1 VRRLDPMTRDKIRD
15 AIVLLL
21 IVLAVAGAAFGV
33 LRGLPFLASI
43 ERWIADYRIATLTPP
58 EPQHPDI
65 VVVAINEQTLEMFP
79 YRSPIDRKFLSDLLK
94 LLEARQVR
102 GILLDVL
109 FDQPTEDDKDDLL
122 KQTLTELTVPIA
134 VSYGRQA
141 EQLTDVQVD
150 YIDAFLRPDLRGFAN
165 LVTDRFD
172 NTVRWIYPGRTLPDG
187 TFLPGVATVLLK
199 KLGLPLPQ
207 GQAALSYRGRPDA
220 KTEPFRSFPAHAV
233 KVLPAAWFKN
243 KIVLI
248 GADLSLTDRHRSP
261 YAAAFEGQAG
271 MLPGVVFH
279 AHAIAQALDGRSAP
293 EVGWPVVLG
302 LLLVCATF
310 GVLLGKI
317 HMGLALRVG
326 ATLIVILLLW
336 VAGFALF
343 RYVNVL
349 VPLVTP
355 SLAVGLALWMT
366 DIYTGRQEREK
377 KKFIQQAFSKYLSPA
392 LLEEIVDDPTKLSLD
407 ARRREMSFIFTDVA
421 GFTTLSERIDA
432 RSLASMLNEYFNG
445 MCGVIFKHGGTV
457 DKFIGDAVFAIFG
470 APKQQK
476 DHHRR
481 AVACALELDAF
492 AQSFLE
498 AQIAK
503 GKRFGLTRI
512 GVHSGWA
519 NVGNFGSDERFEYTA
534 LGDAVN
540 TASRLEGLNKYFS
553 TRVCVSGST
562 AVRCRRQPFRP
573 LGSIVLKGKTEPIDV
588 FEPLTADRARSEYMR
603 TYGKAYKLLSEGD
616 QAAEDILRS
625 LQEADPE
632 DGCVTF
638 HLERIATGVR
648 SNHIEMVDK

>member
-1 VRRLDPMTRDKIRD
+1 M
-15 AIVLLL
+15 A
-21 IVLAVAGAAFGV
+21 V

-65 VVVAINEQTLEMFP
+65 AIVAITEETLELFP
-79 YRSPIDRKFLSDLLK
+79 YRSPVDRKFLSELLK

-122 KQTLTELTVPIA
+122 KQTLDELKVPIA
-134 VSYGRQA
+134 VSYGRQE
-141 EQLTDVQVD
+141 EQLTDRQVEYLD
-150 YIDAFLRPDLRGFAN
+150 EFLRPDIRGFAN
-165 LVTDRFD
+165 LVKDRFD
-172 NTVRWIYPGRTLPDG
+172 DTARWIYPGRNLPDG
-187 TFLPGVATVLLK
+187 TFLPGVVAVLLK
-199 KLGLPLPQ
+199 KLGLPAPN
-207 GQAALSYRGRPDA
+207 GRVALAYRGRPDS
-220 KTEPFRSFPAHAV
+220 KTEPFRSFPAHAI
-233 KVLPAAWFKN
+233 KVLPPAWLKD

-261 YAAAFEGQAG
+261 FAAAFEGHVG
-271 MLPGVVFH
+271 MIPGVTFH
-279 AHAIAQALDGRSAP
+279 AHAIAQLMDGRSAP

-302 LLLVCATF
+302 LLAGCAAI

-317 HMGLALRVG
+317 QTGVALRVG
-326 ATLIVILLLW
+326 ATLVVVLVVW
-336 VAGFALF
+336 VGGFALF
-343 RYVNVL
+343 RYGNAL

-366 DIYTGRQEREK
+366 DVYTGRQEREK
-377 KKFIQQAFSKYLSPA
+377 KKFIQQAFSKYLSPQ
-392 LLEEIVDDPTKLSLD
+392 LLEEIVEDPAKLSLE

-421 GFTTLSERIDA
+421 GFTTISEKMDA
-432 RSLASMLNEYFNG
+432 RRLAGMLNEYFNG
-445 MCGVIFKHGGTV
+445 MCGIIFKHGGTV

-470 APKQQK
+470 APRPQK
-476 DHHRR
+476 DHQRR

-492 AQSFLE
+492 SQSFLAE
-498 AQIAK
+498 QIAK
-503 GKRFGLTRI
+503 DRRFGLTRI

-540 TASRLEGLNKYFS
+540 TASRLEGLNKYFG
-553 TRVCVSGST
+553 TRICISGST
-562 AVRCRRQPFRP
+562 VRRCRQQSFRP

-588 FEPLTADRARSEYMR
+588 FEPLTGERARSNYME
-603 TYGKAYKLLSEGD
+603 TYRKAYALLSEGD
-616 QAAEDILRS
+616 RAAEGLLKS
-625 LQEADPE
+625 LQDSDPD
-632 DGCVTF
+632 DGCVAF

-648 SNHIEMVDK
+648 SSHIEMADK